1 MSSEVF
7 LDVLSKR
14 LGRVVSDV
22 LSVEI
27 DFKGENLVV
36 KPRQHLG
43 SDLFNDVLAV
53 VREYGGTYVS
63 QGKDSHFLV
72 PLSNLKFPA
81 ETASAAAVSGGAV
94 VWIST
99 NQLLSMPFSARLE
112 DGNLNELAASIR
124 ELGVLQPITVRPK
137 GEGYY
142 EIVMGQ
148 RRVKAAVLAGLDKV
162 PCIIREM
169 DDEEAYLTQLTENIQ
184 RHDLSDYEKA
194 RMLKYLKE
202 RFGWTH
208 EQLAKK
214 IGKDRTWVTHH
225 LAILRLETEYN
236 VSRDTLERLTEGQ
249 VRYILAAPEEK
260 RKEIIERIKETGEAP
275 SIREIEAEIRG
286 VEPEAHEP
294 PAISEEIS
302 PEISEVPLQSE
313 TVPPQTKAE
322 VEEVPPE
329 PKRSDEPYKCSDC
342 NLQTWHPTFLKDGRV
357 LCPTCL
363 RYSWNKGLIN
373 KNDIAEEPP
382 SKTEEA
388 AKPVEV
394 PLEPKPEPA
403 EAQPQPEKA
412 PKEEEPPEPSPSLIE
427 KLEKYYPL
435 DWIDYVGQYYTF
447 TNFDQAIKTLRGT
460 LALFLVIVENELGV
474 EWIQKRLREALIVE

>member
-1 MSSEVF
+1 LSSEVF

-14 LGRVVSDV
+14 LGRVISDV

-36 KPRQHLG
+36 KPRQYLG

-53 VREYGGTYVS
+53 VREFGGTYVS

-72 PLSNLKFPA
+72 PLSNLRSSK
-81 ETASAAAVSGGAV
+81 TAARIMSGGAV

-137 GEGYY
+137 GEGHY

-208 EQLAKK
+208 EELGKK
-214 IGKDRTWVTHH
+214 IGKDKTWVSHH
-225 LAILRLETEYN
+225 LSILKLETEYKL
-236 VSRDTLERLTEGQ
+236 SRDNLEKLTEKQ
-249 VRYILAAPEEK
+249 VRYILSAPEEK
-260 RKEIIERIKETGEAP
+260 RKEIIERIKEGEIP
-275 SIREIEAEIRG
+275 SAREIEAEIKG
-286 VEPEAHEP
+286 VESEAHEP
-294 PAISEEIS
+294 PVISEEIS

-313 TVPPQTKAE
+313 TVPP
-322 VEEVPPE
+322 E
-329 PKRSDEPYKCSDC
+329 PKRSEEPYPCSDC
-342 NLQTWHPTFLKDGRV
+342 KVNTFFPTFLKDGRV

-363 RYSWNKGLIN
+363 QYAWKKGLVG
-373 KNDIAEEPP
+373 KDDIAEEPV
-382 SKTEEA
+382 KEQEE
-388 AKPVEV
+388 KKEV
-394 PLEPKPEPA
+394 K
-403 EAQPQPEKA
+403 
-412 PKEEEPPEPSPSLIE
+412 PKEEPLLSGYQIECPECGQNLL
-427 KLEKYYPL
+427 LEHREWSDGK
-435 DWIDYVGQYYTF
+435 VKHV
-447 TNFDQAIKTLRGT
+447 IKEVHG
-460 LALFLVIVENELGV
+460 
-474 EWIQKRLREALIVE
+474 